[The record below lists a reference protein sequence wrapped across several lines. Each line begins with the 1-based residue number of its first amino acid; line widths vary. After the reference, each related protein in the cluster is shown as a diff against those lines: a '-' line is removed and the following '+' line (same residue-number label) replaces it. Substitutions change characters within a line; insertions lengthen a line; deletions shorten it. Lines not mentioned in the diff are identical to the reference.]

1 MTFMIRSVALL
12 TAVVL
17 PAGAATTAR
26 PVQVPP
32 STVTITVT
40 QMGVPVDATFT
51 RFHASIDYDPAHPA
65 HASAQFTIDVA
76 SLDLGDAE
84 YNREI
89 LKPAWLDAAR
99 FPTATFISSS
109 LKTVSPTQIEATGR
123 ITIKGITRDVRFPV
137 TVKDSGQTRAYDG
150 TVRIHRTDFK
160 VGTGEWQAT
169 DVVADEVVIK
179 VHAVTA
185 TGR

>member
-1 MTFMIRSVALL
+1 MQFMIRSIALL
-12 TAVVL
+12 AAAVL
-17 PAGAATTAR
+17 SAGAATAAQ

-40 QMGVPVDATFT
+40 QMGVPVDAAFT
-51 RFHASIDYDPAHPA
+51 KFHASIDFDPAHQA
-65 HASAQFTIDVA
+65 SASAQFTIDVA

-99 FPTATFISSS
+99 FPTATFTSTS
-109 LKTVSPTQIEATGR
+109 LKTLSPTQIEATGK
-123 ITIKGITRDVRFPV
+123 ITIKGIARDVRFPV
-137 TVKDSGQTRAYDG
+137 AVKDDGKTRSYDG
-150 TVRIHRTDFK
+150 TVRIRRTDFRL
-160 VGTGEWQAT
+160 GTGEWQAT

-185 TGR
+185 TGK

>member
-1 MTFMIRSVALL
+1 MKFMIRSIALL
-12 TAVVL
+12 AAAVL
-17 PAGAATTAR
+17 PAGAATQ
-26 PVQVPP
+26 PVRVPP

-40 QMGVPVDATFT
+40 QMGVPVDAAFT
-51 RFHASIDYDPAHPA
+51 KFHASIDFDPAYPA
-65 HASAQFTIDVA
+65 RANAQFTIDVA

-99 FPTATFISSS
+99 FPTATFASTS
-109 LKTVSPTQIEATGR
+109 LKTLSPTQVEAAGKL
-123 ITIKGITRDVRFPV
+123 TIKGITRDVRFPV
-137 TVKDSGQTRAYDG
+137 TVQDGGKTRAYDG
-150 TVRIHRTDFK
+150 VVRIRRTDFR

-169 DVVADEVVIK
+169 DVVADEVIIK

-185 TGR
+185 TDN

>member
-1 MTFMIRSVALL
+1 MKFMIRSIALL
-12 TAVVL
+12 AAAVL
-17 PAGAATTAR
+17 PAGAAMQ
-26 PVQVPP
+26 PVRVPP

-40 QMGVPVDATFT
+40 QMGVPVDAAFT
-51 RFHASIDYDPAHPA
+51 KFHASIDFDPAHLA
-65 HASAQFTIDVA
+65 GASAQFTIDVA
-76 SLDLGDAE
+76 SLDLGDAQ

-99 FPTATFISSS
+99 FPTATFTSTS
-109 LKTVSPTQIEATGR
+109 LKTLSPTQIEATGK

-137 TVKDSGQTRAYDG
+137 TMKDGGKTLSYDG

-185 TGR
+185 TNN

>member
-1 MTFMIRSVALL
+1 MEFMIRSIVLL
-12 TAVVL
+12 AAAVL
-17 PAGAATTAR
+17 PAGAAMQ
-26 PVQVPP
+26 PVLVPP
-32 STVTITVT
+32 SSVTITVT

-51 RFHASIDYDPAHPA
+51 KFHASIDFDPARPA
-65 HASAQFTIDVA
+65 SGNAQFTIDVA

-84 YNREI
+84 YNQEI

-99 FPTATFISSS
+99 FPTATFTSTSMKS
-109 LKTVSPTQIEATGR
+109 LSPTQIEATGK

-137 TVKDSGQTRAYDG
+137 TVKDGTKTRSYDG
-150 TVRIHRTDFK
+150 VVRIHRTDFK
-160 VGTGEWQAT
+160 VGTGEWEAT

-185 TGR
+185 TGK

>member
-1 MTFMIRSVALL
+1 MKSMILPIALL
-12 TAVVL
+12 AAAIL
-17 PAGAATTAR
+17 PVGSAQ
-26 PVQVPP
+26 PVQIPP

-40 QMGVPVDATFT
+40 QMGVQVDAAFT
-51 RFHASIDYDPAHPA
+51 KFHASIDFDPARPA
-65 HASAQFTIDVA
+65 RASAQFTIDVA
-76 SLDLGDAE
+76 SFDVGNAE

-99 FPTATFISSS
+99 FPTATFRSTS
-109 LKTVSPTQIEATGR
+109 LKILSPTQIEAAGK
-123 ITIKGITRDVRFPV
+123 IVIKGISREVRFPV
-137 TVKDSGQTRAYDG
+137 TVKDGGKARAYDG

-160 VGTGEWQAT
+160 VGAGEWEAT

-185 TGR
+185 TNN

>member
-1 MTFMIRSVALL
+1 MKFMIRSVVLL
-12 TAVVL
+12 AAAFV
-17 PAGAATTAR
+17 PAGAFAAQ

-40 QMGVPVDATFT
+40 QMGVPVDAVFT
-51 RFHASIDYDPAHPA
+51 KYHASIDYDPAHPA
-65 HASAQFTIDVA
+65 RANAQFTIDVA

-84 YNREI
+84 YNQEI

-99 FPTATFISSS
+99 FPTAAFTSTSM
-109 LKTVSPTQIEATGR
+109 KTLSPTQIEATGK
-123 ITIKGITRDVRFPV
+123 ITIKGITRDIRFPV
-137 TVKDSGQTRAYDG
+137 TVKDGGKTRSYDG
-150 TVRIHRTDFK
+150 TVRIRRTDFK
-160 VGTGEWQAT
+160 VGTGEWEAT

-185 TGR
+185 TGK

>member
-1 MTFMIRSVALL
+1 MKFMLRSIALL
-12 TAVVL
+12 AAVVL
-17 PAGAATTAR
+17 SAGAATAVQ

-40 QMGVPVDATFT
+40 QMGVPVDAAFT
-51 RFHASIDYDPAHPA
+51 KFHASVDFDPVHPA
-65 HASAQFTIDVA
+65 SASAQFTIDVA
-76 SLDLGDAE
+76 SFDLGDAE
-84 YNREI
+84 YNQEV

-99 FPTATFISSS
+99 FPTATFTSTSMKS
-109 LKTVSPTQIEATGR
+109 LAPTQIEATGK

-137 TVKDSGQTRAYDG
+137 TVKDGGKTRAYDG
-150 TVRIHRTDFK
+150 ALRIHRTDFK

-185 TGR
+185 TGK

>member
-1 MTFMIRSVALL
+1 MKFIIRSVALL
-12 TAVVL
+12 TAVTL

-26 PVQVPP
+26 PVQIPP

-51 RFHASIDYDPAHPA
+51 KFNASIDFDPARPA
-65 HASAQFTIDVA
+65 RANAQFTINVA

-99 FPTATFISSS
+99 FPTATFTSTA
-109 LKTVSPTQIEATGR
+109 LKALSPTQIEATGK

-137 TVKDSGQTRAYDG
+137 TVKDSGKTRAYDG
-150 TVRIHRTDFK
+150 VVRIHRTNFK

-185 TGR
+185 TGK